1 MAGFQCLRQR
11 RKGGSALAME
21 GEFKKLPLIGSLL
34 LPLPSASPKHLSI
47 FPQSHQLTCKVRWE
61 YYGMEIYKEHTGTSK
76 EGLKATCNVKQPQN
90 AEPLQPAPLGCRREG
105 QVSLT
110 LCSTPNLSPISP
122 LPQRQRHVR
131 LAPTPSCQH
140 TSE

>member
-1 MAGFQCLRQR
+1 MAGFQCLLQR

-21 GEFKKLPLIGSLL
+21 GELKKLPLIGSLL
-34 LPLPSASPKHLSI
+34 LLLPSASPKRLSI
-47 FPQSHQLTCKVRWE
+47 FPQSHQLTCKASWE
-61 YYGMEIYKEHTGTSK
+61 YCGMEIYKEHTGTSK

-90 AEPLQPAPLGCRREG
+90 AEPLQPAPLGCRSEG
-105 QVSLT
+105 QVTLT
-110 LCSTPNLSPISP
+110 LCSSPNLSPLSP